1 MHFAKDL
8 PDEFFQQCVA
18 ERKIARYVKGYKRIE
33 WVKGKADRNEALDLM
48 VYNLAMANFLG
59 LHRYGEQD
67 WDKLRQ
73 ALAQANLFEQGEPE
87 PARPQ
92 ASEPDDYQDDEVDSL
107 SHAPV
112 PVKRNDPP
120 PPPAP
125 RAAPQPMQRRSS
137 SSGYLK
143 RR

>member
-1 MHFAKDL
+1 
-8 PDEFFQQCVA
+8 
-18 ERKIARYVKGYKRIE
+18 
-33 WVKGKADRNEALDLM
+33 
-48 VYNLAMANFLG
+48 MANFLG

-73 ALAQANLFEQGEPE
+73 ALAQANLFEQGESE

-92 ASEPDDYQDDEVDSL
+92 TSEPETDDQDEESN
-107 SHAPV
+107 SPAPVSV

-120 PPPAP
+120 PPPPAP
-125 RAAPQPMQRRSS
+125 RAVPQPMQRRSS